1 MNSEEEEK
9 LMKEKIET
17 LDHDI
22 AELDESAQKRI
33 RNLEFA
39 ADRFLWF
46 PDPDST
52 EKVRVDIPFPFSL

>member
-1 MNSEEEEK
+1 
-9 LMKEKIET
+9 MKEKIET
-17 LDHDI
+17 VDRDI
-22 AELDESAQKRI
+22 AELDEAAQKRI